1 MNAGLVQVPM
11 TAMVMA
17 TPFRMAIAS
26 SRKDSYSDVYSGKA
40 LLLGRVAQ
48 ILAMAAT
55 RGTTEL
61 RRAGIEHRVLN
72 YAYRPG
78 GSAGED
84 AARALEVDPER
95 MLKSLVAQVG
105 EGLVFAL
112 VPVSGEL
119 SLKKL
124 AAAAGSK
131 SAAMAAPAD
140 AERAT
145 GYQVGGISPLG
156 SRRWLPV
163 FVDRTAIA
171 HPQVCV
177 NGGGRGVI
185 VELAAADLVALTD
198 ATPAD
203 LTA

>member
-1 MNAGLVQVPM
+1 
-11 TAMVMA
+11 
-17 TPFRMAIAS
+17 
-26 SRKDSYSDVYSGKA
+26 
-40 LLLGRVAQ
+40 
-48 ILAMAAT
+48 MAAT

-61 RRAGIEHRVLN
+61 HQAGVGYRLLS

-84 AARALEVDPER
+84 AARALAVEPQR
-95 MLKSLVAQVG
+95 MLKSLVARAG
-105 EGLVFAL
+105 DHLVFAL
-112 VPVSGEL
+112 VPVSDEL

-131 SAAMAAPAD
+131 SAAMASPAD

-156 SRRWLPV
+156 SRRQLPV
-163 FVDRTAIA
+163 FVDRAAIA
-171 HPQVCV
+171 HPQVCL

-185 VELAAADLVALTD
+185 VELAVADLMALTAATAADLTVTSRNVTRGRND
-198 ATPAD
+198 AARLHQARRAWFDPCSGP
-203 LTA
+203 